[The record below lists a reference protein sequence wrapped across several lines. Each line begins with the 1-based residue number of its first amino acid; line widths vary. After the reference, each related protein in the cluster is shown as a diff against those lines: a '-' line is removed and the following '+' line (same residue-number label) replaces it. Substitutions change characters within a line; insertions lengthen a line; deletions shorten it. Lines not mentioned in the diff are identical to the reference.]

1 MSRNLWLVIIAV
13 FALGGIVG
21 GVMVL
26 VIAPSSTA
34 ITMETNPAS
43 PVAPAPSET
52 TIIIEK
58 APPPVEKPRAK
69 SHHINPG
76 ISDKI

>member
-34 ITMETNPAS
+34 ITMETNPAP